1 MGRPGSTSSAI
12 PAASLLELRE
22 RELREH
28 DGTDGAPRH
37 RAGDGRRT
45 GPAPQG
51 AGGRASERRKR
62 RRARRRRLLEW
73 PILVGVALVAAI
85 LIRQFLLQSF
95 YIPSGSMENTL
106 LINDRIVV
114 NKLSYHLHSIHRG
127 DVVVFDRPSD
137 VKIPDKELVKRVIG
151 LPGDSVQGKDGS
163 VYINNHKLLEP
174 YVRAACHGTE
184 DFKKTSIPDGKM
196 FVMGDNRCDSY
207 DSRFFGAISQK
218 LVVGRAF
225 ARIWPFSRIG
235 AL

>member
-1 MGRPGSTSSAI
+1 MGRPGSSSSAI
-12 PAASLLELRE
+12 PGASPLELRE
-22 RELREH
+22 R
-28 DGTDGAPRH
+28 DTAGRH
-37 RAGDGRRT
+37 RAGNGSRAT
-45 GPAPQG
+45 GPAPQPTG
-51 AGGRASERRKR
+51 TRAAERRKR

-95 YIPSGSMENTL
+95 YIPSGSMKDTL

-127 DVVVFDRPSD
+127 DVVVFDRPKD

-163 VYINNHKLLEP
+163 VYINDHKLVEP

-184 DFKKTSIPDGKM
+184 SFAKISVPEDKI

-207 DSRFFGAISQK
+207 DSRFFGPISQK